1 MKTKR
6 WLQSLLL
13 VSTVVLIGAC
23 SNDKTQEADK
33 GKDSGAKSEQ
43 VAKFGIPQEVSSID
57 PAIATDK
64 VSFGVL
70 NQIYEGIYRVDKDNK
85 AVPAGAVDMAKVSDD
100 GLVYE
105 VELRD
110 DAKWSNGDAVTAHDY
125 VYGWQRVVNPDTGAE
140 YGYLFE
146 SVKNGAEILEGK
158 KDPKEL
164 GIEAI
169 DDTHLKITLDTPVPY
184 FNSLLAFPSFF
195 PVNQKAVEEFGKDFA
210 SSSEHAVYN
219 GAFVLDEF
227 DGPGSD
233 IEWKYLKNPDYWD
246 KDNVKIDEVQALVVK
261 EASTAANLFED
272 GQLDDVIVTG
282 ELAQQYKEHENFVGE
297 NDGRTIYVEM
307 NRKDKES
314 PFNNLNLRKAFS
326 YAIDSESVVNNVLG
340 DGSKI
345 ATGLVP
351 GQLATNPDTGE
362 DFAEESK
369 DYKEYDPE
377 KAKEFYEAA
386 LKELKVDK
394 VTFDILTDDNDS
406 TKKIAEYIQGAFKDT
421 LGIETTVTAVTKPIR
436 LQRTS
441 AGDFEMVLGGWGAD
455 YNDVS
460 SFLDLFVTDGSYNK
474 GKYSSEKYDDLIK
487 QSKFDNA
494 TKPTERWQNFL
505 DAEEVLLG
513 EDYALIPVYQVV
525 EGHLRNPGMKNYIA
539 HSAGASYDYKFLEM
553 TE

>member
-233 IEWKYLKNPDYWD
+233 IEWKYLKNPD
-246 KDNVKIDEVQALVVK
+246 
-261 EASTAANLFED
+261 
-272 GQLDDVIVTG
+272 
-282 ELAQQYKEHENFVGE
+282 
-297 NDGRTIYVEM
+297 
-307 NRKDKES
+307 
-314 PFNNLNLRKAFS
+314 
-326 YAIDSESVVNNVLG
+326 
-340 DGSKI
+340 
-345 ATGLVP
+345 
-351 GQLATNPDTGE
+351 
-362 DFAEESK
+362 
-369 DYKEYDPE
+369 
-377 KAKEFYEAA
+377 
-386 LKELKVDK
+386 
-394 VTFDILTDDNDS
+394 
-406 TKKIAEYIQGAFKDT
+406 
-421 LGIETTVTAVTKPIR
+421 
-436 LQRTS
+436 
-441 AGDFEMVLGGWGAD
+441 
-455 YNDVS
+455 
-460 SFLDLFVTDGSYNK
+460 
-474 GKYSSEKYDDLIK
+474 
-487 QSKFDNA
+487 
-494 TKPTERWQNFL
+494 
-505 DAEEVLLG
+505 
-513 EDYALIPVYQVV
+513 
-525 EGHLRNPGMKNYIA
+525 
-539 HSAGASYDYKFLEM
+539 
-553 TE
+553 